1 MHCAQCSKKPV
12 SRRKSSS
19 IPPAE
24 LGVKLHSHLLEIIM
38 FPYISI
44 ADQSELATAAFCW
57 IVFSAFLKCNSKL
70 VGGIFWESFQM
81 MPEARQSWS
90 GRKEVEELNQSSA
103 WLWGKLQ
110 GHSSAWWLLCIS
122 TVCWE
127 PLFSCHF
134 SMALCCL
141 VPWGTPGPIP
151 SCAGVQHSGFFCGHW
166 HREGAIWATTDF
178 QGMQGN
184 AMLGTCTLEAGSIP
198 CSRVGVSGSFSEAEA
213 LPTMEEEFCTPC
225 TIATFSVSEE
235 GSLSLPPCWLT
246 APS

>member
-1 MHCAQCSKKPV
+1 MCLAMHCAQCSKRPV

-90 GRKEVEELNQSSA
+90 GRKEVEELKASRAQLSMVAS
-103 WLWGKLQ
+103 LHQ
-110 GHSSAWWLLCIS
+110 HSMLGASQLFHG
-122 TVCWE
+122 TVL
-127 PLFSCHF
+127 P
-134 SMALCCL
+134 
-141 VPWGTPGPIP
+141 GTLRH
-151 SCAGVQHSGFFCGHW
+151 SWAYSQLCAGVQHSVFFCGHW

-198 CSRVGVSGSFSEAEA
+198 CSRVGVSGSFSEAEG

-225 TIATFSVSEE
+225 TIATFSVSEQ